1 MKHMKKL
8 AVLLLALTM
17 LCGLSLTAYAHEVP
31 GETRTG
37 SITVNMAYN
46 GEAVTGGTLT
56 AYRVGEIMEDDGN
69 YSFGK
74 TEAMAGFAGSYDSL
88 DSENLAKEVAAFVAK
103 NGVSTCTTVANTDGT
118 VVFSSLEMG
127 LYLIIQTEASDGYD
141 AVTPFLVAVPG
152 NEDGIYVYDID
163 ATPKMGTLTE
173 AEPEPEPTTPTTP
186 TGPTLPQTGQLNW
199 PVPVLAVLG
208 LLLMTL
214 GWGLYH
220 SSAGKGRNYAA

>member
-56 AYRVGEIMEDDGN
+56 AYRVGEIIEDDGN

-74 TEAMAGFAGSYDSL
+74 TEAMAGFAGSYDSR
-88 DSENLAKEVAAFVAK
+88 KT
-103 NGVSTCTTVANTDGT
+103 VS
-118 VVFSSLEMG
+118 
-127 LYLIIQTEASDGYD
+127 
-141 AVTPFLVAVPG
+141 P
-152 NEDGIYVYDID
+152 
-163 ATPKMGTLTE
+163 
-173 AEPEPEPTTPTTP
+173 
-186 TGPTLPQTGQLNW
+186 
-199 PVPVLAVLG
+199 PVPQWLTQME
-208 LLLMTL
+208 LLSSPAWR
-214 GWGLYH
+214 WGCT
-220 SSAGKGRNYAA
+220 